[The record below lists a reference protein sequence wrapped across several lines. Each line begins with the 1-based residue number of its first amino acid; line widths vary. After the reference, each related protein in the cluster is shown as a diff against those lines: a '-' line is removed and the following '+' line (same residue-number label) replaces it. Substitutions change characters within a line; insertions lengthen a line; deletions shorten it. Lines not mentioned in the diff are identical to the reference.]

1 MEIAEPKTAMTPIS
15 VGVEKQLLAE
25 ELFQRIGETIIDGT
39 LEPGQRIRDADL
51 AAQYSVSRMPVREA
65 LQRLERLGLV
75 EMRPSRFTRVTE
87 VNDETVAQSLEFA
100 GYQAGVLTRMAVL
113 RMSDAQRASA
123 AALAESVAD
132 ALVERSDVV
141 AARWALFG
149 YLADHCGNP
158 LHTMLLSETGMV
170 LTRNLR
176 GWSLGDDG
184 RAQVADGYRRY
195 AEAIRIGDADGAE
208 RQARTVHLVD

>member
-1 MEIAEPKTAMTPIS
+1 MTPIS

-100 GYQAGVLTRMAVL
+100 GYQAGVLTRMA
-113 RMSDAQRASA
+113 
-123 AALAESVAD
+123 
-132 ALVERSDVV
+132 
-141 AARWALFG
+141 
-149 YLADHCGNP
+149 
-158 LHTMLLSETGMV
+158 
-170 LTRNLR
+170 
-176 GWSLGDDG
+176 
-184 RAQVADGYRRY
+184 
-195 AEAIRIGDADGAE
+195 
-208 RQARTVHLVD
+208 